1 MNTKMNQHEILML
14 KFDKAMQDFAK
25 KNGVNVKVS
34 PHVVFVKTMYGW
46 EEPFYSPVMQ
56 FEIIIELI

>member
-1 MNTKMNQHEILML
+1 MNTKMNQHEILLL

-46 EEPFYSPVMQ
+46 EKPFYSPVMQ
-56 FEIIIELI
+56 F